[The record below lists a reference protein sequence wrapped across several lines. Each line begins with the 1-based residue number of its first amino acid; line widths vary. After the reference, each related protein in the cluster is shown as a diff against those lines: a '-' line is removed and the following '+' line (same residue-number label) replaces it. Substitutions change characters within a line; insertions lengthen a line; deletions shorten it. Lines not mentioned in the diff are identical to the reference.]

1 MTEFVPTDC
10 CYSLQ
15 FLTCLNFCEANVPL
29 NSPERK
35 HVLHPDLYLYDY
47 ITLFT
52 TESPFVVGSAVQKA
66 YVITMH
72 TDIKLINR

>member
-1 MTEFVPTDC
+1 M
-10 CYSLQ
+10 
-15 FLTCLNFCEANVPL
+15 
-29 NSPERK
+29 
-35 HVLHPDLYLYDY
+35 LHPDLYLYDY

-66 YVITMH
+66 YVITIH